1 MAINFTLINY
11 PRSSREPSPK
21 PVLFITDIQYLIKFA
36 QGDIG
41 IADGI
46 QKKMLMKNIGKMKNI
61 DQLKT
66 FTKATGTTLNRPH
79 ESYLKDG
86 RIQVPPGDISMGVS
100 NGNLG
105 GLKSLEKAL
114 ITSIF
119 ETQKPYIEVAKIV
132 LNNFVLIEDIIARVL
147 AFGGPSAKPIG
158 NPAALGYGGTSSFSK
173 SLGKLQNLSSIR
185 KPTTPTTN
193 SNTGLSQSGQPDV
206 TTYDY
211 LPSGYTA
218 ITQSIVYSTGIY
230 EEGIDYKYE
239 YRYIKDD
246 SINIPDSNATQS
258 IPTDDDG
265 KPDNVVFAVY
275 TVGTSSNQFTP
286 LTDDQVK
293 SKLPWLYNS
302 GKWYGNY
309 SQISS
314 TGSTI
319 TDYYLK
325 YFLDDASRKMDKQGL
340 TQSQKDSALTQL
352 STMLTTVGTQSETPN
367 SGVPSMKGITMLQ
380 SHVNNLKTYGFLP
393 VSNTTNTTGLSSI
406 PQTPYSNIN
415 YAYEAKQINGPS
427 GSIWIDP
434 DSEYDMKFIKC
445 DSSKDIKYTDI
456 SGHEVSTTIVRFIKS
471 NLTISL
477 SNNDYFYYSLSGNN
491 ISIPKTGTVK
501 EISWDNIDLTQS
513 YLLEMR
519 YYKIPDEF
527 KSGYSFVD
535 NYYTYIL
542 TNNNGVYTLQRGVY
556 DTYQVF
562 KPDVYYNPNF
572 LTFPNGKVLFFNNLT
587 FDYVQVYAND
597 LVSLLPGNLEQNK
610 VTINLSDLSIS
621 QIRVVIPPTEIRVN
635 DSTNPFGKIIDR
647 SQITN
652 KQLQVDTLYSKRL
665 YGTPMQGVDANNQ
678 TIYANQN
685 IEQIYRYMTSE
696 DDTETYYIVEGVL
709 SSKNKNPISS
719 ILDQAEGSSSG
730 GGGNYHI
737 KDAIKAIKPFISLMI
752 QIFTKLFPAIELL
765 LDLIKNPSTFILDII
780 TDKFGTGVGLSNFGF
795 FSKDFINDLKKVGSK
810 SKTNPTPSDVKEMK
824 SYVKSSNLKNYVYI
838 TDAGVA
844 KFILDGISSVKLF
857 GDFIKLPGLKF
868 GLKVQLSSLLTNNPQ
883 IPFLPILGGLIPST
897 DKTLAEI
904 LGISHDII
912 NQQMKLSA
920 LANSNTAYNSNLSPN
935 IFTAQSGSNIYSE
948 DISIQYSTGVY
959 IPGVDY
965 TYIYVT
971 DYVRGLL
978 VKAGEYENQGDYPS
992 AIDALNDAQKSDPN
1006 NQFIKDKI
1014 SELKKLLAKSLEGL
1028 ALTGIQPIL
1037 NFVLSMVTLPLKL
1050 VLGIVQY
1057 IMNFFKSLTNPFEL
1071 PSKIV
1076 DFVSFKWMT
1085 DFFNPTVTNSLFGLS
1100 GIKFDIQKYLLEWIP
1115 GVKSGTKSTFDF
1127 NQISKLP
1134 WTNLPTYKL
1143 DQIKSMIFPNS
1154 SIPKMLPLLQLNGIL
1169 GIFEGIFNGIVDFI
1183 WSLFG
1188 IGAVIPPPHIKL
1200 TKETND
1206 DLSPL
1211 DIMNLL
1217 NGNYFSSGTQSF
1229 NTNSNGDFLST
1240 NIQPSN
1246 FIYEIKTSDGRD
1258 IRDLN
1263 QEELQQWMED
1273 NKNFQFIF
1281 DF

>member
-1 MAINFTLINY
+1 MAINFTLVNY
-11 PRSSREPSPK
+11 PRDSREPSPK
-21 PVLFITDIQYLIKFA
+21 PVLLVTDIQYLIKFA

-46 QKKMLMKNIGKMKNI
+46 QKKMLMKNIGKMNNVN
-61 DQLKT
+61 QLKT

-79 ESYLKDG
+79 EQYLKDG

-100 NGNLG
+100 SGNLG

-147 AFGGPSAKPIG
+147 AFGGSSAKPIG
-158 NPAALGYGGTSSFSK
+158 NPAALGYGGTNSFSN
-173 SLGKLQNLSSIR
+173 SLGKLNSLSNIR
-185 KPTTPTTN
+185 KSDTTTSN
-193 SNTGLSQSGQPDV
+193 SNTGLSQSSQSDV

-211 LPSGYTA
+211 LPQGYTS
-218 ITQSIVYSTGIY
+218 ITQSIVYSTGQY
-230 EEGIDYKYE
+230 EEGVDYKYE

-246 SINIPDSNATQS
+246 SITLPDSNATQS

-286 LTDDQVK
+286 LTEDQIK

-309 SQISS
+309 NQI
-314 TGSTI
+314 TTNNEVARN
-319 TDYYLK
+319 YYLQ
-325 YFLDDASRKMDKQGL
+325 YFLDDASKKMDKQGL

-380 SHVNNLKTYGFLP
+380 SHIDNIIKYGFLP
-393 VSNTTNTTGLSSI
+393 VSNNSNTNGLGYVPS
-406 PQTPYSNIN
+406 QYYNTN
-415 YAYEAKQINGPS
+415 YAYEAKQISGPS

-445 DSSKDIKYTDI
+445 DSSTDIKYTDI
-456 SGHEVSTTIVRFIKS
+456 SGHEVSTTIVRFIKN

-491 ISIPKTGTVK
+491 LNIPTTGTVK
-501 EISWDNIDLTQS
+501 EISWDNIDLKQS

-535 NYYTYIL
+535 NYYTYVL

-556 DTYQVF
+556 SNGVF
-562 KPDVYYNPNF
+562 SVDIYYNPNF
-572 LTFPNGKVLFFNNLT
+572 LTFPNGKVLFFNNLK

-597 LVSLLPGNLEQNK
+597 LVSLLPSDIQQNIVSIK
-610 VTINLSDLSIS
+610 LTDLSIS
-621 QIRVVIPPTEIRVN
+621 QNRVVIPPTEIRVK

-647 SQITN
+647 NQITN
-652 KQLQVDTLYSKRL
+652 KQLQIDTLYSKGY
-665 YGTPMQGVDANNQ
+665 YGTPMQGVDSNNQ
-678 TIYANQN
+678 TVDANQD

-719 ILDQAEGSSSG
+719 IIDQAEGSIG

-752 QIFTKLFPAIELL
+752 QIFTKLFPAIDLL
-765 LDLIKNPSTFILDII
+765 LDLIKNPSTFILDIV
-780 TDKFGTGVGLSNFGF
+780 TDKFGTGVGLSHFGF

-824 SYVKSSNLKNYVYI
+824 SYVKNSSLKNYVYI

-844 KFILDGISSVKLF
+844 KFILDGVSSVKLF
-857 GDFIKLPGLKF
+857 GDLIKLPGLKF

-883 IPFLPILGGLIPST
+883 IPFLPILGGSVPST

-912 NQQMKLSA
+912 NQQMKLSV
-920 LANSNTAYNSNLSPN
+920 LANSTSYSSNLSSN
-935 IFTAQSGSNIYSE
+935 TFTTQAGSNVYSE

-978 VKAGEYENQGDYPS
+978 VKAGEYEDQGDYPS

-1028 ALTGIQPIL
+1028 ALAGIQPIL

-1057 IMNFFKSLTNPFEL
+1057 IMDFFKGLTNPFEL

-1076 DFVSFKWMT
+1076 DFVSFKWMS
-1085 DFFNPTVTNSLFGLS
+1085 DFFNPTVPTSLLGLS

-1115 GVKSGTKSTFDF
+1115 GAKANSKSSFDM

-1134 WTNLPTYKL
+1134 WTNLPTYNL

-1154 SIPKMLPLLQLNGIL
+1154 SIPKMIPLLQLNGIL
-1169 GIFEGIFNGIVDFI
+1169 GIFEGIFNGIVDFM
-1183 WSLFG
+1183 WALFG
-1188 IGAVIPPPHIKL
+1188 IGGIINPPPHIKL

-1229 NTNSNGDFLST
+1229 NP

-1246 FIYEIKTSDGRD
+1246 FIYEIKTSDGRN

-1263 QEELQQWMED
+1263 RDELQKWMEE